1 MNTISNVGPYD
12 HWVPGILFTITQPE
26 LQSSCTKLIT
36 QILQNRCECSL
47 YQEELQL
54 NKTVLHDTVKDTQ
67 TVKRKGSGE
76 EVLSI
81 KYSKS
86 EGKTSVLQNL
96 EMENK

>member
-1 MNTISNVGPYD
+1 MGPD
-12 HWVPGILFTITQPE
+12 DQWVPGILFTITQPE
-26 LQSSCTKLIT
+26 LQSGCTKLIT
-36 QILQNRCECSL
+36 WILQNRCECSL

-67 TVKRKGSGE
+67 TVKKKDSGE
-76 EVLSI
+76 EVLSV

-86 EGKTSVLQNL
+86 EGKTSVLKNL